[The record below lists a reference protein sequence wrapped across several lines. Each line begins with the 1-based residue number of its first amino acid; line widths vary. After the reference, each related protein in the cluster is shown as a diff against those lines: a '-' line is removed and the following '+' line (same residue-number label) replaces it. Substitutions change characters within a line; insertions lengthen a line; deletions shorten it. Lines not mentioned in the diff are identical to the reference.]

1 MSRPAGSN
9 KTPGSG
15 RKRGTPNKVRALS
28 REIARAFVD
37 DPAYRE
43 ALRQRM
49 LEGTAGAMETLLWSY
64 GYGRPQ
70 VSSDEGK
77 GTLPVAI
84 TIHF

>member
-1 MSRPAGSN
+1 MARPPGSH

-37 DPAYRE
+37 DPAYRD
-43 ALRQRM
+43 ALRAR
-49 LEGTAGAMETLLWSY
+49 LLAGEAGAMEALMWAY
-64 GYGRPQ
+64 AYGRPA
-70 VSSDEGK
+70 VTSDDGD
-77 GTLPVAI
+77 TLPATI